1 MRGKRKESKGADSGM
16 DLVGEK
22 KKSGVT
28 VFGPTAFYS
37 LLHVLVDGVCAFA
50 MFGTFLVRPQGYD
63 NVLTYNFCAF
73 ALQMPLGA
81 ALDVLNPRRGKVLPL
96 ATACMGVALTLVGAF
111 THPALLG
118 IGNAL
123 FHVGGGVGTIFE
135 DREKGWQGRGL
146 GVFVAP
152 GALGLYLGALL
163 AKNGAGIG
171 WLWGVGAFMLL
182 ACAGAAGRVF
192 VRGSARGSSQGGSRA
207 GAGEAVVQLASGAA
221 RGLSQGGLRAGAG
234 EAVVRMASGAV
245 RGSSQGGSRAGTADV
260 AHPVSCPV
268 RAPSKNG
275 VHSGATG
282 VLPLAACLLLVVIL
296 RSHIGMTVT
305 FPWKTTALA
314 GFFAALA
321 VAAGKAAGGFW
332 TVGLGSLRTIL
343 LSLAAAAVCY
353 LFSGY
358 AVFGLAALFLF
369 NVTMP
374 VTLYLLV
381 RRLPRLP
388 GFSFGLLT
396 FGLFLGFLPAYFGV
410 AAGQDG
416 NVAGCIGSMVSLVIL
431 VCGILWDSREHAGG

>member
-1 MRGKRKESKGADSGM
+1 M

-63 NVLTYNFCAF
+63 DVLTYNFCAF

-207 GAGEAVVQLASGAA
+207 GAGEDVVQL
-221 RGLSQGGLRAGAG
+221 
-234 EAVVRMASGAV
+234 ASGAV
-245 RGSSQGGSRAGTADV
+245 RGSSQGGLRAGTADV

-410 AAGQDG
+410 AAEQDG

-431 VCGILWDSREHAGG
+431 VCGILWDSRRRAAV

>member
-1 MRGKRKESKGADSGM
+1 M

-50 MFGTFLVRPQGYD
+50 MFGTFLVRPQGCD
-63 NVLTYNFCAF
+63 DVLTYNFCAF

-81 ALDVLNPRRGKVLPL
+81 ALDVLDPSREKVLPL

-192 VRGSARGSSQGGSRA
+192 VRGSARGSCQGGS
-207 GAGEAVVQLASGAA
+207 
-221 RGLSQGGLRAGAG
+221 RAGAG

-268 RAPSKNG
+268 RAPSKNS

-358 AVFGLAALFLF
+358 AVFGLTALFLF

-431 VCGILWDSREHAGG
+431 MCGILWDSRRRAAV

>member
-207 GAGEAVVQLASGAA
+207 G
-221 RGLSQGGLRAGAG
+221 
-234 EAVVRMASGAV
+234 
-245 RGSSQGGSRAGTADV
+245 TADV

-410 AAGQDG
+410 AAEQDG

-431 VCGILWDSREHAGG
+431 VCGILWDSRRRAAV

>member
-1 MRGKRKESKGADSGM
+1 M
-16 DLVGEK
+16 
-22 KKSGVT
+22 
-28 VFGPTAFYS
+28 
-37 LLHVLVDGVCAFA
+37 
-50 MFGTFLVRPQGYD
+50 
-63 NVLTYNFCAF
+63 
-73 ALQMPLGA
+73 
-81 ALDVLNPRRGKVLPL
+81 
-96 ATACMGVALTLVGAF
+96 
-111 THPALLG
+111 
-118 IGNAL
+118 
-123 FHVGGGVGTIFE
+123 
-135 DREKGWQGRGL
+135 
-146 GVFVAP
+146 
-152 GALGLYLGALL
+152 
-163 AKNGAGIG
+163 
-171 WLWGVGAFMLL
+171 
-182 ACAGAAGRVF
+182 
-192 VRGSARGSSQGGSRA
+192 
-207 GAGEAVVQLASGAA
+207 
-221 RGLSQGGLRAGAG
+221 
-234 EAVVRMASGAV
+234 
-245 RGSSQGGSRAGTADV
+245 
-260 AHPVSCPV
+260 
-268 RAPSKNG
+268 
-275 VHSGATG
+275 HSGATG

-388 GFSFGLLT
+388 SFSFGLLT

-410 AAGQDG
+410 AAEQDG

-431 VCGILWDSREHAGG
+431 VCGILWDSRRRAAV